1 MHLVPGTGTLII
13 CASIRIIRVIEVHNQ
28 DAFAMVI
35 TNNVHE
41 VFLKTD
47 DMFIFFGGVDAYGI
61 FPRDVYDIL
70 NIQYDNI
77 YGILRKLLY
86 TRRINRYS
94 EVSLRMTY
102 ALNDY
107 RYTNK
112 YHVGT
117 SSSHNSV
124 CRKEISNKS
133 Q

>member
-1 MHLVPGTGTLII
+1 MT
-13 CASIRIIRVIEVHNQ
+13 CS
-28 DAFAMVI
+28 
-35 TNNVHE
+35 
-41 VFLKTD
+41 
-47 DMFIFFGGVDAYGI
+47 FFGGVDAYGI

-70 NIQYDNI
+70 NIQYDYI
-77 YGILRKLLY
+77 YVILRKLLY
-86 TRRINRYS
+86 TRRIYW

-102 ALNDY
+102 ALYDHL
-107 RYTNK
+107 YTTK